1 MKTRT
6 KIQRAIKVLP
16 GLTDYGNGIPGW
28 TPIRQRSKKLK
39 VEKSRLLE
47 SEERFESACQWLQ
60 NIDKT
65 EVINTINS
73 SYYLKHIAERRI
85 GGHLSN
91 GVFIAAAIH
100 CGFSYQTARN
110 FPNVVFNMDEDSLQ
124 EKYEE
129 SLLYEKYPKETRAL
143 VQ

>member
-6 KIQRAIKVLP
+6 KILRAIRVLP

-28 TPIRQRSKKLK
+28 VPIRQRKKKLK
-39 VEKSRLLE
+39 MEKSRLLA

-60 NIDKT
+60 GIDKT

-91 GVFIAAAIH
+91 GVFIAAAID
-100 CGFSYQTARN
+100 CGFTFKISNGVNAM
-110 FPNVVFNMDEDSLQ
+110 FNMDQDSIQ
-124 EKYEE
+124 AKYEE
-129 SLLYEKYPKETRAL
+129 SLLYEKYPTH
-143 VQ
+143 